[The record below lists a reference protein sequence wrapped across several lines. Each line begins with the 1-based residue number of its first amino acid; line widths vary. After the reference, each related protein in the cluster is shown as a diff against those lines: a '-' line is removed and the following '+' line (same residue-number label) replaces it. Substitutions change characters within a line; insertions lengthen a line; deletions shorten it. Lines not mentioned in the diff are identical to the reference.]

1 MPPPKPDQ
9 RTFRSDIAP
18 EDLRLLILFD
28 ILEPSDRNA
37 FGLRDFLL
45 AKSIR
50 RLLTNGLTIVDVLR
64 DLAGERRSLD
74 CLPPNLFGDG
84 AGRVAVRLGGAVS
97 EIDGQLRLPLPV
109 GEDPSVEALFERA
122 QSAEDLGSWPEAER
136 LYRRCVERDRK
147 DPIAPFHL
155 GNVLCR
161 LGREGE
167 GRLWLRHAAGL
178 DPAFRRGVVQ
188 SRSDRRV
195 GRRQPHGLPALRRG
209 HRRRSHL
216 RRRDVQPRRT
226 ALRRGRA
233 CRGGSLVAALPRVR
247 PPERLGEKGALR
259 SRSLPAI
266 DFLVG
271 TRLRRTLGGRGER
284 CSAPEPMNPDA
295 TCSRAALPRFGPTRH
310 PIYQKDGDTPLAP
323 GAASVCARGESR
335 GGQDGH
341 TRLRPAG
348 PPRHR
353 TRDRRRRAT
362 RAMLTC
368 NRVPAD
374 LRAGSCFGNW
384 RS

>member
-1 MPPPKPDQ
+1 VRAAGGDVRRGLTRRVGLCVVGHAAPCDVGWLDARLGAALNKGTALLSENQFLRRLDLMPPPKPDQ
-9 RTFRSDIAP
+9 RTFTRSDIISRSGIAP

-64 DLAGERRSLD
+64 DLARERRSLD

-178 DPAFRRGVVQ
+178 DPAFAEAWYNLGLIAESAGDSRTACRHFEEAIAVDPTFADAMFNLAVLRFAAGEHAAAEVLWRRYLEYDPRSDWARKARCGLALCRQSTSSWGRDCGEHSAAEENVAPPQ
-188 SRSDRRV
+188 SR
-195 GRRQPHGLPALRRG
+195 
-209 HRRRSHL
+209 
-216 RRRDVQPRRT
+216 
-226 ALRRGRA
+226 
-233 CRGGSLVAALPRVR
+233 
-247 PPERLGEKGALR
+247 
-259 SRSLPAI
+259 
-266 DFLVG
+266 
-271 TRLRRTLGGRGER
+271 
-284 CSAPEPMNPDA
+284 
-295 TCSRAALPRFGPTRH
+295 
-310 PIYQKDGDTPLAP
+310 
-323 GAASVCARGESR
+323 
-335 GGQDGH
+335 
-341 TRLRPAG
+341 
-348 PPRHR
+348 
-353 TRDRRRRAT
+353 
-362 RAMLTC
+362 
-368 NRVPAD
+368 
-374 LRAGSCFGNW
+374 
-384 RS
+384 